1 MHCTI
6 CQNQEH
12 NQTLEAREMMIGL
25 REPFR
30 YLVCG
35 ACGAVQLLDAPAD
48 MARFYAAGYYS
59 FSQAPTAAQAPLL
72 AGMAEQF
79 ISTYLKRL
87 PVGGRVLDVGCGA
100 GHLVYGL
107 AELGHRAVG
116 IDPFLDGEQSF
127 ANGAQLLQCTLH
139 QLPEGQTWDVIL
151 FNHSFEHLFDQ
162 RETLVRAREL
172 LSPRGVMIVR
182 MPTVSSYAWE
192 TYGRDWVAL
201 DAPRHTVLH
210 SQASLE
216 LLARQAG
223 LRVRATLYDSSEF
236 QFIGSEQYQRDIP
249 LYGDDSYLV
258 NPARSPFSAADIEL
272 FRQQARQL
280 NQQQRGDTAAFYL
293 SAG

>member
-1 MHCTI
+1 MRCTI

-12 NQTLEAREMMIGL
+12 NQILEAREMMIGL

-30 YLVCG
+30 YLVCRS
-35 ACGAVQLLDAPAD
+35 CGAVQLLDAPAD

-59 FSQAPTAAQAPLL
+59 FSQAPTAEQAPLF
-72 AGMAEQF
+72 AEMAEQF
-79 ISTYLKRL
+79 IKTYLKRL
-87 PVGGRVLDVGCGA
+87 PGNARVLDVGCGA

-107 AELGHRAVG
+107 AELGYQSVG
-116 IDPFLDGEQSF
+116 IDPFLGAEQSF
-127 ANGAQLLQCTLH
+127 ANGAQLLQCDLH
-139 QLPEGQTWDVIL
+139 HLPDEPSWDVIL

-162 RETLVRAREL
+162 RETLLRARSL
-172 LSPRGVMIVR
+172 LTQRGMLIVR

-210 SQASLE
+210 SQASLG
-216 LLARQAG
+216 LLAGQTG

-258 NPARSPFSAADIEL
+258 NPERSPFSAADIDL
-272 FRQQARQL
+272 FRQHALQL

-293 SAG
+293 TRI